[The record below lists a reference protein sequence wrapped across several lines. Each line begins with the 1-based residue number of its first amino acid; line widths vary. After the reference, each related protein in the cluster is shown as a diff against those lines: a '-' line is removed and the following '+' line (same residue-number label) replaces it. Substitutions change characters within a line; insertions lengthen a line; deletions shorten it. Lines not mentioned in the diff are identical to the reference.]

1 MVNLKKVVNKI
12 INYFYNRKYG
22 PKNYPEEFKY
32 IIAHCKK
39 NKVNLD
45 RKFKKSVFSK
55 KENIK
60 LASKY
65 IKKNSQNFWKNLKF
79 VDNEDKGYIH
89 RWSWAL
95 NLISKKKNKKKK
107 YISSVINDWFFNYQD
122 AEFDN
127 NKIEWY
133 PYNISE
139 RISNYVLLC
148 ELKIIKNNKS
158 NMNHLTSQMY
168 FLSQNIEF
176 YKDKKS
182 NHTLNNARA
191 IFLLSCLSKN
201 KIFKIFSINLIL
213 FLCKKFM
220 DKDGFFKFGSSH
232 YQFIFTKWLVEIYY
246 FGKKYKVKQIVNLKK
261 YLHNSIQACNFF
273 IQKNNYGK
281 LTYPL
286 FGNISP
292 DFTPEF
298 LLNYLKTRSKKNN
311 LSINSKN
318 YNKEING
325 NKEWI
330 KLKNNFQ
337 TIIFRNPLINKFDFN
352 HAHSDFF
359 HFVNFYKGNPIF
371 VDIGRKD
378 YLTKH
383 LDYSLAQAHNSIMIN
398 KSGIFDG
405 FIKKNFFTKIGI
417 YELNKENYTVKHKK
431 NKIEFKALLSDKST
445 IIRTFELQ
453 NKAIIIEN
461 EFNNMSQ
468 KNRIDIPLFID
479 NKIKIKKIDKTNILL
494 SSKLFKSSL
503 SIKGE
508 NNSLKIEIFNNK
520 QYYKFSQC
528 RSYGESENL
537 NLINLSF
544 LGKEYFKTTLK
555 LNFLD

>member
-1 MVNLKKVVNKI
+1 M
-12 INYFYNRKYG
+12 
-22 PKNYPEEFKY
+22 
-32 IIAHCKK
+32 
-39 NKVNLD
+39 
-45 RKFKKSVFSK
+45 
-55 KENIK
+55 
-60 LASKY
+60 
-65 IKKNSQNFWKNLKF
+65 
-79 VDNEDKGYIH
+79 
-89 RWSWAL
+89 
-95 NLISKKKNKKKK
+95 
-107 YISSVINDWFFNYQD
+107 
-122 AEFDN
+122 
-127 NKIEWY
+127 
-133 PYNISE
+133 
-139 RISNYVLLC
+139 
-148 ELKIIKNNKS
+148 
-158 NMNHLTSQMY
+158 
-168 FLSQNIEF
+168 
-176 YKDKKS
+176 
-182 NHTLNNARA
+182 
-191 IFLLSCLSKN
+191 
-201 KIFKIFSINLIL
+201 
-213 FLCKKFM
+213 
-220 DKDGFFKFGSSH
+220 
-232 YQFIFTKWLVEIYY
+232 
-246 FGKKYKVKQIVNLKK
+246 
-261 YLHNSIQACNFF
+261 
-273 IQKNNYGK
+273 
-281 LTYPL
+281 TYPL

>member
-45 RKFKKSVFSK
+45 WKFKKSVFSK

-148 ELKIIKNNKS
+148 ELKIINNNKS

-298 LLNYLKTRSKKNN
+298 LLNYLKTRSKKDN

>member
-1 MVNLKKVVNKI
+1 MKTIAIHWFRQDLRLTDNTALSRASLANETI
-12 INYFYNRKYG
+12 PIYIFDD
-22 PKNYPEEFKY
+22 NYP
-32 IIAHCKK
+32 IG
-39 NKVNLD
+39 D
-45 RKFKKSVFSK
+45 
-55 KENIK
+55 
-60 LASKY
+60 ASRL
-65 IKKNSQNFWKNLKF
+65 W
-79 VDNEDKGYIH
+79 
-89 RWSWAL
+89 
-95 NLISKKKNKKKK
+95 
-107 YISSVINDWFFNYQD
+107 
-122 AEFDN
+122 
-127 NKIEWY
+127 
-133 PYNISE
+133 
-139 RISNYVLLC
+139 
-148 ELKIIKNNKS
+148 
-158 NMNHLTSQMY
+158 
-168 FLSQNIEF
+168 
-176 YKDKKS
+176 
-182 NHTLNNARA
+182 
-191 IFLLSCLSKN
+191 
-201 KIFKIFSINLIL
+201 
-213 FLCKKFM
+213 
-220 DKDGFFKFGSSH
+220 
-232 YQFIFTKWLVEIYY
+232 
-246 FGKKYKVKQIVNLKK
+246 
-261 YLHNSIQACNFF
+261 LHNS
-273 IQKNNYGK
+273 
-281 LTYPL
+281 LV
-286 FGNISP
+286 
-292 DFTPEF
+292 F
-298 LLNYLKTRSKKNN
+298 LRDSLNNN
-311 LSINSKN
+311 L
-318 YNKEING
+318 
-325 NKEWI
+325 
-330 KLKNNFQ
+330 
-337 TIIFRNPLINKFDFN
+337 
-352 HAHSDFF
+352 
-359 HFVNFYKGNPIF
+359 NFYKGNPIF

-417 YELNKENYTVKHKK
+417 YELNKENYMVKYKK